1 MAGLALP
8 RRVPGPEEVHQ
19 RRGWAADG
27 GLMGLLH
34 QGVSP
39 QGHLAAMQG
48 TASQTHL
55 LKELIKQYPIKWN
68 DRILGDDIMT

>member
-1 MAGLALP
+1 
-8 RRVPGPEEVHQ
+8 
-19 RRGWAADG
+19 
-27 GLMGLLH
+27 MGLLH